1 MTAPLAS
8 GRLRHLTIMTPP
20 RAPAQRAA
28 TRGAALPYGVGSG
41 RPGCRRS
48 PQGASRPT
56 SWDGPSSQSPP
67 GADRPLPLQPPCRRK
82 NHPLAASDARPM
94 RSPGRGCVEVVYR
107 APLWVMKRV
116 RLLANCSVADELGNV
131 LAQLRVGLRPASIE
145 RFDDEEM
152 GQLWGVL
159 VLFVALEILERRVAA
174 LA

>member
-48 PQGASRPT
+48 YSTRTSRSGRRHVLRPT
-56 SWDGPSSQSPP
+56 SRRVPPYLLGRSLVAIAP
-67 GADRPLPLQPPCRRK
+67 GADRPLPLHPPCRRK

-107 APLWVMKRV
+107 APLWVMERV
-116 RLLANCSVADELGNV
+116 RRLANCSVADELGNV
-131 LAQLRVGLRPASIE
+131 LAQLRV
-145 RFDDEEM
+145 
-152 GQLWGVL
+152 
-159 VLFVALEILERRVAA
+159 
-174 LA
+174 